1 MDAQTM
7 RMLDANFNRVAEGLR
22 VVEDIFRFCFDH
34 GDIQGRL
41 KGVRHRLMVQAP
53 DEGSELWRQA
63 LEDVG
68 FRVEDAWEKD
78 RGGTRDL
85 LRANFKRAQQGLRCL
100 EELFKLDRPAAARE
114 IKSLRYEVYD
124 IEGTALAWIE
134 RPQLGQG
141 LYLILS
147 EPAAGYLRL
156 ARMAVAAGLPAIQ
169 LRYKGSD
176 MHRCLSL
183 AKGLHEITKD
193 TRTLLIV
200 NDRPDVALLANADG
214 IHLGQADLPAE
225 AVRRLIGPRKLLG
238 LSTHNLDQVCRA
250 AQLPVDYIG
259 FGPLYP
265 TTSKADPDPTT
276 GLETYFE
283 ARQISPHPVVAI
295 GGLNPARLAHLGTAA
310 CPHPAMIS
318 AIADASDPQ
327 AAMRAIQYLYMEEQ
341 KCRH

>member
-1 MDAQTM
+1 MESNSM

-34 GDIQGRL
+34 GDIQARL

-53 DEGSELWRQA
+53 DDGSELGRQA

-68 FRVEDAWEKD
+68 FRVEDAWEENR
-78 RGGTRDL
+78 RGTGDL

-114 IKSLRYEVYD
+114 IKALRYEVYD

-134 RPQLGQG
+134 RPHLGQG
-141 LYLILS
+141 LYLILT
-147 EPAAGYLRL
+147 EPATGYLHL

-183 AKGLHEITKD
+183 AKELSEITKD
-193 TRTLLIV
+193 TQTLLIV
-200 NDRPDVALLANADG
+200 NDRPDVTLLANADG
-214 IHLGQADLPAE
+214 VHLGQSDLPAE

-238 LSTHNLDQVCRA
+238 LSTHNLDQVRRA

-265 TTSKADPDPTT
+265 TASKSDPDPTT
-276 GLETYFE
+276 GLEPYFE
-283 ARQISPHPVVAI
+283 ARRISPHPVVAI
-295 GGLNPARLAHLGTAA
+295 GGLNPARLARLGTAA

-318 AIADASDPQ
+318 AVADASDPQ
-327 AAMRAIQYLYMEEQ
+327 ATMRALQSLYMEKEE
-341 KCRH
+341 CRH

>member
-1 MDAQTM
+1 M

-34 GDIQGRL
+34 GDIQARL

-53 DEGSELWRQA
+53 ADGHELWRQA

-68 FRVEDAWEKD
+68 FRAEDAWEED
-78 RGGTRDL
+78 RSGTRDL

-100 EELFKLDRPAAARE
+100 EELIKLERPAAARE
-114 IKSLRYEVYD
+114 IKALRYEVYD

-134 RPQLGQG
+134 RPQLARG

-147 EPAAGYLRL
+147 EPAAGYRAL
-156 ARMAVAAGLPAIQ
+156 ARMAVAAGLPVIQ

-183 AKGLHEITKD
+183 ARGLREITRD

-200 NDRPDVALLANADG
+200 NDRPDVALLADADG
-214 IHLGQADLPAE
+214 IHLGQSDLPPE
-225 AVRRLIGPRKLLG
+225 AVRRLMGPRKLLG
-238 LSTHNLDQVCRA
+238 LSTHNLDQVRRA
-250 AQLPVDYIG
+250 SQLPVDYIG

-265 TTSKADPDPTT
+265 TTSKTHPDPAT
-276 GLETYFE
+276 GLGPYLE
-283 ARQISPHPVVAI
+283 ARRISPHPVVAI
-295 GGLNPARLAHLGTAA
+295 GGLNASRLARLGTAA
-310 CPHPAMIS
+310 CPHPAMMG
-318 AIADASDPQ
+318 AVADTSDPQ
-327 AAMRAIQYLYMEEQ
+327 AAMRAIQYLYMEKQ
-341 KCRH
+341 TCRH